1 MKHPEVYET
10 TSREDFYAMVR
21 KEAAG
26 GDVVLLDSQ
35 LPSHPS
41 SGRSFLFAGF
51 DAVFRW
57 KQFSQDSGHGDDNE
71 QAHGDP
77 WEALAAFRAKFPGY
91 CCGYLGYDLK
101 NVRETLHSNNPDDVD
116 LPDIW
121 MARPTRLYIL
131 DAGEESEK
139 IPHGAFTIQDL
150 HTRISDETY
159 IERIRKAQRY
169 IREGDVYEVNLSHQL
184 QAGFSGDPFDLFID
198 MRNRGPV
205 PFAAYLSVEDV
216 RACCASP
223 ERFLTRNGA
232 SLISD
237 PIKGTR
243 PRGGTPAEDEAIIRE
258 LKASEKDRAENLMI
272 VDLVRNDF
280 SRVCESGSVK
290 VQNLFEI
297 QHFNTV
303 HQMVSRVE
311 GTLDAGVKSE
321 EALAACFP
329 MGSMTGAPKIRSMQI
344 IEQLEDY
351 KRGLYSGA
359 IGLITPDGDFNFNV
373 VIRTAI
379 IRDDKLYYA
388 VGGAI
393 TADSDPAAEWEETLV
408 KSRAL
413 GVPVVRQG

>member
-1 MKHPEVYET
+1 MQHPEVYET

-21 KEAAG
+21 KEAEK
-26 GDVVLLDSQ
+26 GDVVVLDSQ

-57 KQFSQDSGHGDDNE
+57 KQFHHEAQD
-71 QAHGDP
+71 AHGDP
-77 WEALAAFRAKFPGY
+77 WKALSRFREQFPGY

-101 NVRETLHSNNPDDVD
+101 NAREALHTTNADDVE
-116 LPDIW
+116 LPDMW
-121 MARPTRLYIL
+121 MGRPTRLYIL
-131 DAGEESEK
+131 ENNGDVPK
-139 IPHGAFTIQDL
+139 ISHGDFSIDDL
-150 HTRISDETY
+150 HTRISAATY
-159 IERIRKAQRY
+159 KSRIEKAQSY
-169 IREGDVYEVNLSHQL
+169 IQEGDIYEVNLSHQL
-184 QAGFSGDPFDLFID
+184 EAGFRGDPFDLFID

-205 PFAAYLSVEDV
+205 PFGAFLKMEDV
-216 RACCASP
+216 SACCASP
-223 ERFLTRNGA
+223 ERFLTRNGD

-243 PRGGTPAEDEAIIRE
+243 PRGRDAGEDEAIIRE
-258 LKASEKDRAENLMI
+258 LQSSEKDKAENLMI

-290 VQNLFEI
+290 VRNLFEI

-311 GTLDAGVKSE
+311 GKLNNTVSTE

-329 MGSMTGAPKIRSMQI
+329 MGSMTGAPKIRAMQI
-344 IEQLEDY
+344 IEELEDY

-359 IGLITPDGDFNFNV
+359 IGVITPEGDFNFNV

-379 IRDDKLYYA
+379 IRNGQLYYA
-388 VGGAI
+388 AGGAI
-393 TADSDPAAEWEETLV
+393 TADSDPASEWDETLV

-413 GVPVVRQG
+413 GIPVVREP